1 VPARVTPAI
10 DDLPTFNTLSPR
22 VGVAYD
28 LRGNG
33 KTAIKAAWGR
43 YAAQEAAS
51 WPSQFNRLAL
61 TSEVRTWIDGNG
73 DDIAQDAEIG
83 PPINPNFGLPSDP
96 RNVDPDIK
104 RPHNHSFNLNVDHEV
119 MPRVALSGGYYY
131 RIYRNDRITDDLNTR
146 PEDWLSAPI
155 TNAQTGLTSTVFY
168 LPIAMRG
175 QPVNSIIRN
184 SDNWRNYHG
193 FDLNMTARFREGAVV
208 LTGIQLG
215 KNTKYSCD
223 QENLNGANHFL
234 SASTSVGGPWCD
246 QTQLPNDR
254 PFDKTFKLSAIYP
267 LPLNI
272 QVSGVFQSNPGVS
285 RILTGTVPAVTL
297 PTPGYFPG
305 SAVAF
310 VPFVP
315 EGVEWTERINQVD
328 LKFNGRIDAAKMRID
343 PELAIYNVFNAD
355 PVLYYNDIIG
365 PTLGAYQK
373 IMQGR
378 LIRFGVRIA
387 Y

>member
-1 VPARVTPAI
+1 
-10 DDLPTFNTLSPR
+10 
-22 VGVAYD
+22 
-28 LRGNG
+28 
-33 KTAIKAAWGR
+33 
-43 YAAQEAAS
+43 
-51 WPSQFNRLAL
+51 
-61 TSEVRTWIDGNG
+61 
-73 DDIAQDAEIG
+73 
-83 PPINPNFGLPSDP
+83 
-96 RNVDPDIK
+96 
-104 RPHNHSFNLNVDHEV
+104 
-119 MPRVALSGGYYY
+119 
-131 RIYRNDRITDDLNTR
+131 
-146 PEDWLSAPI
+146 
-155 TNAQTGLTSTVFY
+155 
-168 LPIAMRG
+168 
-175 QPVNSIIRN
+175 
-184 SDNWRNYHG
+184 
-193 FDLNMTARFREGAVV
+193 
-208 LTGIQLG
+208 
-215 KNTKYSCD
+215 
-223 QENLNGANHFL
+223 LNGANHSL

-246 QTQLPNDR
+246 QTQLPNDL
-254 PFDKTFKLSAIYP
+254 PFDKTFKLSAVYP
-267 LPLNI
+267 LPLKF

-285 RILTGTVPAVTL
+285 RILSGPVPAVTL